1 MRLPTNVQ
9 VRIKNKHKN
18 GDDSMYKV
26 LTKNGILEP
35 YKYATEDEFE
45 QEIIRNKSAI
55 FGETSIYFDI
65 KKKIGNTIPDGYWL
79 DLTFHSEPKL
89 YFIEVEMENHDLY
102 GHIAEQLLKF
112 SMAFDDNK
120 YKLKN
125 ILMEEIAKDSRK
137 QKALKDYLIE
147 SNYNDETELL
157 YHVIYEMPISIIIVI
172 DEYTEQLKKVQ
183 AKLSDEITV
192 LEFETYKDG
201 NEVIHRFIPF
211 YDHEEIDVD
220 NDSKMDVDEL
230 DTIIVPAWEDGFN
243 ETFLGENCWYA
254 VRISTPMIN
263 RIKHIAAYQV
273 SPISAITYYADVE
286 RIEKYKDTGKYVI
299 YFKDKPKKIER
310 IPLGNN
316 KMAVRSCRYTNLQK
330 MLSTDTVSALW
341 D

>member
-1 MRLPTNVQ
+1 
-9 VRIKNKHKN
+9 
-18 GDDSMYKV
+18 MYKV

-45 QEIIRNKSAI
+45 QEIVRNKNAI
-55 FGETSIYFDI
+55 FGESSIYFDV

-89 YFIEVEMENHDLY
+89 YFIEVEMESHDLY

-120 YKLKN
+120 YKLKS
-125 ILMEEIAKDSRK
+125 ILMEEIAKDSKK
-137 QKALKDYLIE
+137 QKALKEYLKE
-147 SNYNDETELL
+147 SHFNDETELL

-172 DEYTEQLKKVQ
+172 DEYTEQLERVQ
-183 AKLSDEITV
+183 SKLSDEITV
-192 LEFETYKDG
+192 LEFESYKCG
-201 NEVIHRFIPF
+201 NEVVHRFTPF
-211 YDHEEIDVD
+211 YDNEEIDVES
-220 NDSKMDVDEL
+220 DSEADVDEL
-230 DTIIVPAWEDGFN
+230 DTIIVPAMEDGFN

-254 VRISTPMIN
+254 VRISAPMIN
-263 RIKHIAAYQV
+263 RIKYVAAYQV

-286 RIEKYKDTGKYVI
+286 RIEKYRDTGKYII
-299 YFKDKPKKIER
+299 YFKDKAKKIER